1 MRLARGVRDRHARP
15 RTRHVAGD
23 CASSSPGIFTA
34 PHARKPATRRRGPT
48 PGCGSVLGR
57 TRAVSA
63 CARRATRLPEPGSV
77 KGACPAPRRTSV
89 QAQPHRLRSKR
100 DAMRRPGAAGGCGA
114 AVLGQRV
121 RGRPVPKGMQE
132 LNQLHKC
139 PGLRRNPWQWY
150 EPAGPTGDRHDAHV
164 ASMEHVYHRD
174 GASAS
179 HTGARTAR
187 WGPQATEAA
196 RGSVLLVSFLGG

>member
-100 DAMRRPGAAGGCGA
+100 DATRRPGAAGGCGA

-121 RGRPVPKGMQE
+121 RGRPAPKGMQE
-132 LNQLHKC
+132 LNQLHTC
-139 PGLRRNPWQWY
+139 PGLRRNPWRWY
-150 EPAGPTGDRHDAHV
+150 EPCWTGGRPARRPHGV
-164 ASMEHVYHRD
+164 K
-174 GASAS
+174 
-179 HTGARTAR
+179 GARLSSRRGLRVAHGR
-187 WGPQATEAA
+187 WDGTTDHRRQKAA
-196 RGSVLLVSFLGG
+196 RGSALLGSF